1 VNFLK
6 KGPDLKLSDL
16 KLSNLKVPGVLQD
29 IYYDLKDRHLL
40 PVAAVLIVAIFAV
53 PIAISQSS
61 GSEESEATETG
72 VAGATASTSPSQA
85 AQLVAKSSPGLR
97 DYRRRLKQLRAK
109 DPFAQQYTG
118 PETGSSGSESSG
130 SEIEPEGSSVPS
142 EPVLEEG
149 PTYTPSSPSSETE
162 PTTEGNGEPATGNLT
177 YFSSAI
183 DVRVIAVG
191 TNANESSENND
202 QPEVR
207 HNLPELTMLPS
218 RQTPALV
225 YMGSTK
231 DGKKALMLV
240 SSDVD
245 AVFGDAKC
253 VLGSERCELL
263 AMEPN
268 LPETVVFGGAEKTYK
283 IELRKIHLV
292 KTKDLNRAPLGKPK
306 KSSPH
311 PQPHPHPHGSSG

>member
-6 KGPDLKLSDL
+6 KGPDLKDL
-16 KLSNLKVPGVLQD
+16 KLSSLRVPGFLQD

-40 PVAAVLIVAIFAV
+40 PVAAVLVLAIFAV

-61 GSEESEATETG
+61 GSEGSEASETEAT
-72 VAGATASTSPSQA
+72 GATASTSPSQA

-97 DYRRRLKQLRAK
+97 DYHRRLKQLRAK
-109 DPFAQQYTG
+109 DPFVQQYTG
-118 PETGSSGSESSG
+118 PETGSSSSESG
-130 SEIEPEGSSVPS
+130 GAEIEPEGSSVPS
-142 EPVLEEG
+142 EPVLEEA
-149 PTYTPSSPSSETE
+149 PSYTPTSPSSETE
-162 PTTEGNGEPATGNLT
+162 PTTEGNGAPATGHLT

-183 DVRVIAVG
+183 DIRVTAVG
-191 TNANESSENND
+191 ANANESSEGDD
-202 QPEVR
+202 QPDVR

-245 AVFGDAKC
+245 AIFGDAKC

-263 AMEPN
+263 ALQPG
-268 LPETVVFGGAEKTYK
+268 LPETVVYGGTEKTYK

-306 KSSPH
+306 KSSLH
-311 PQPHPHPHGSSG
+311 PQPHPHSADG

>member
-1 VNFLK
+1 MNFLK

-16 KLSNLKVPGVLQD
+16 KLSSLKVPGFLQD
-29 IYYDLKDRHLL
+29 VYYDLKDRHLL
-40 PVAAVLIVAIFAV
+40 PVAAVLVVAIIAV

-61 GSEESEATETG
+61 GSEGSEASETG

-85 AQLVAKSSPGLR
+85 TQLVAKSSPGLR
-97 DYRRRLKQLRAK
+97 DYHRRLKQLRAK
-109 DPFAQQYTG
+109 DPFVQQYTG
-118 PETGSSGSESSG
+118 PETGSSSSESSG
-130 SEIEPEGSSVPS
+130 SEIEPEGSSVRS

-149 PTYTPSSPSSETE
+149 PTYTPTSPSSETE
-162 PTTEGNGEPATGNLT
+162 PNTEPATGAPT

-183 DVRVIAVG
+183 DVRVTAVG
-191 TNANESSENND
+191 ATSNESSGNND
-202 QPEVR
+202 QPDVR

-245 AVFGDAKC
+245 AIFGDAKC

-292 KTKDLNRAPLGKPK
+292 KTKDVNRAPLGKPK
-306 KSSPH
+306 KSSLH
-311 PQPHPHPHGSSG
+311 PQPHPHGSDG